1 MTSSARPLARAAVRE
16 HRPPSSHGRPARAR
30 RRQDCTRSPR
40 GLAEAKKVQFLKPF
54 RWLHLGTLSLARRIL
69 RDAPDLAPGVLD
81 GSMPF
86 DRAART

>member
-1 MTSSARPLARAAVRE
+1 MYPEPERV
-16 HRPPSSHGRPARAR
+16 GRGQKGSVSETFPM
-30 RRQDCTRSPR
+30 
-40 GLAEAKKVQFLKPF
+40 V
-54 RWLHLGTLSLARRIL
+54 HLGTLSLARRIL